1 MSLWADKYRPQS
13 LDKLTYHNDLS
24 AHLKKMA
31 HSGDF
36 PHMLFYGPP
45 GAGKKTRIAAVLR
58 EIYGPGVER
67 LKVDQRQFVTPSN
80 RKLDLNIV
88 SSNYHME
95 LNPSDVGMYD
105 RAVVQDLIKE
115 VAQTQQIDANAKHR
129 FKIIVINEADEL
141 SREAQAGLRRTM
153 EKYMT
158 NLRIIL
164 CCNSTSKIISPIR
177 SRCLLVRVARPSEG
191 EIDDAMQAVAKK
203 ENFSLPHELSV
214 KIADESDRNLRKAL
228 LTLEA
233 TKVQEPNLAQVQKIV
248 KTDWEIEISNIAD
261 LIIAEQNPNRVLL
274 VRTRM
279 YELISRCIPSSLI
292 IKNLAFDL
300 ANKVDR
306 RLRSGII
313 EHAAIYEHRLRTGN
327 KDIFH
332 LEAFVARVM
341 SLIKRHQMEK
351 SS

>member
-1 MSLWADKYRPQS
+1 MSLWADKYRPQG

-36 PHMLFYGPP
+36 PHMLFYGPS
-45 GAGKKTRIAAVLR
+45 GAGKKTRIAAVLK
-58 EIYGPGVER
+58 EIYGAGVER

-95 LNPSDVGMYD
+95 LNPSDVGIYD

-158 NLRIIL
+158 NLRLIL

-177 SRCLLVRVARPSEG
+177 SRCLLVRVARPTDE
-191 EIDDAMQAVAKK
+191 EINDALQNVAKK
-203 ENFSLPHELSV
+203 ENFTLPKELAL
-214 KIADESDRNLRKAL
+214 KIAEESDRNLRKAL

-248 KTDWEIEISNIAD
+248 KTDWEIELGNIAD
-261 LIIAEQNPNRVLL
+261 LIIAEQNPNRVFL

-279 YELISRCIPSSLI
+279 YELLSRCIPANLVM
-292 IKNLAFDL
+292 KGLAFEL
-300 ANKVDR
+300 VKKVDR
-306 RLRSGII
+306 RLRNGVI
-313 EHAAIYEHRLRTGN
+313 ENAALYEHRLRTGT

-332 LEAFVARVM
+332 LEAFVAKVM
-341 SLIKRHQMEK
+341 SMIKRLVIQ
-351 SS
+351 